1 MAATDS
7 ASQHTPVMRQYM
19 KIKAA
24 HPEQLLFY
32 RMGDFYELFYDDAR
46 KAAKLL
52 DIALTARGK
61 SAGEPIPMAGV
72 PYHSAEA
79 YLARL
84 VRLGES
90 IAICEQTGEAGAG
103 RGPVERAVTR
113 IITPGTVTDNALLD
127 ERQDNFLAAVA
138 GSTHKGTGGSD
149 RSMGLAWLD
158 LASGRFHVMAVDDD
172 EALLA
177 ELERLRPAE
186 ILISEDMPVPA
197 ALKQRPGL
205 RRRPPWHFDTTAGRR
220 QLCEQLGTRDLKAFG
235 CEDQPLLIGAGA
247 SLLLYAQETQLS
259 AMPHVRTLVTE
270 RRSECVVLDATTRR
284 NLEIEKSLAGDD
296 SHTLAG
302 VLDRC
307 VTPMGSRCLR
317 RWLQRPLRD
326 NEVINKRLDAVEALL
341 DEDAGDELG
350 RYLRD
355 IGDMERILAR
365 VALRSARPRDLANLR
380 DALANTPGIRTLLAN
395 QHAGR
400 LDELGES
407 IGDHTEIT
415 RLLGD
420 ALLETPAVV
429 LREGGVIADGFD
441 TELDEYRGL
450 QSNASA
456 YLAELEIR
464 ERARTGVAT
473 LKVGYNRV
481 HGYYI
486 EIGRSRDLE
495 VPAEYQRR
503 QTLKNAERY
512 ITPELKEFEDKVLS
526 AKERALSR
534 EKQLYEKLL
543 DRVGADLSALQGTS
557 SALAEADVLLNLAR
571 RARKLAL
578 VRPQL
583 VDSAS
588 VDIRAGR
595 HLVVEQVLEH
605 PFVANDLVLGDHR
618 RMLIIT
624 GPNMGGKS
632 TFMRQAA
639 LIVVMARIGGFV
651 PAERAVIGAI
661 DRIFSRIG
669 AHDDLAGGRSTFM
682 VEMSETANILNHATR
697 SSLVL
702 MDEVGRG
709 TSTFDGLSL
718 AWAAAHYIGE
728 ELGALTLFA
737 THYFELT
744 RLSGELPDCANVHLD
759 ASEHEGQLV
768 FMHRVK
774 EGPADR
780 SYGLQVAALAGV
792 PQKVISKAGDYLA
805 NLEAPAAGAA
815 APTTTPSPAHHPA
828 STGQA
833 ELPLAAPAENRVV
846 LDMLGDTDP
855 DALSPRAALELL
867 YRLKMNLR

>member
-1 MAATDS
+1 M
-7 ASQHTPVMRQYM
+7 MRQYM

-24 HPEQLLFY
+24 HPDQLLFY

-46 KAAKLL
+46 KAARLL

-72 PYHSAEA
+72 PYHSAEG

-90 IAICEQTGEAGAG
+90 IAICEQIGDPNAS

-127 ERQDNFLAAVA
+127 ERHDNFLAAVA
-138 GSTHKGTGGSD
+138 GNAGGN
-149 RSMGLAWLD
+149 MGLAWLD
-158 LASGRFHVMAVDDD
+158 LASGRFHVI
-172 EALLA
+172 ALEDHDALMA
-177 ELERLRPAE
+177 ELERLNPAE
-186 ILISEDMPVPA
+186 ILINEDLPVPA
-197 ALKQRPGL
+197 GLQQRKGV
-205 RRRPPWHFDTTAGRR
+205 RRRPPWHFDPETGHR
-220 QLCEQLGTRDLKAFG
+220 QLCEQLETRDLKAFG
-235 CEDQPLLIGAGA
+235 CDDQPLLIGAAA
-247 SLLLYAQETQLS
+247 SLLQYAKETQLS
-259 AMPHVRTLVTE
+259 AMPHVHALVTE
-270 RRSECVVLDATTRR
+270 RRSDSVVLDATTRR
-284 NLEIEKSLAGDD
+284 NLEIDKSLSGDD
-296 SHTLAG
+296 SLTLAG

-307 VTPMGSRCLR
+307 VTSMGSRCLR

-326 NEVINKRLDAVEALL
+326 QQILDMRLDAVEALL
-341 DEDAGDELG
+341 GSDASDEIAVH
-350 RYLRD
+350 LRD
-355 IGDMERILAR
+355 VGDMERILAR

-380 DALANTPGIRTLLAN
+380 DALIETPVVKSMLDLEVAKRLKQLSDAIDNHVDIAKLL
-395 QHAGR
+395 R
-400 LDELGES
+400 
-407 IGDHTEIT
+407 
-415 RLLGD
+415 D

-441 TELDEYRGL
+441 KELDEYRGL
-450 QSNASA
+450 QTNASE
-456 YLAELEIR
+456 YLAELELR
-464 ERARTGVAT
+464 ERERTGVPT

-486 EIGRSRDLE
+486 EVGRSRDLE

-526 AKERALSR
+526 AKERSLAR
-534 EKQLYEKLL
+534 EKHLYETLI
-543 DRVGADLSALQGTS
+543 DRLGENLTALQNTS
-557 SALAEADVLLNLAR
+557 AALAEADVLLNLSR
-571 RARKLAL
+571 RASKLAL

-588 VDIRAGR
+588 VDIKGGR

-605 PFVANDLVLGDHR
+605 PFVANDLVMNDDR

-632 TFMRQAA
+632 TYMRQAA
-639 LIVVMARIGGFV
+639 LIVVMARIGSFV
-651 PAERAVIGAI
+651 PAKSATIGAI

-669 AHDDLAGGRSTFM
+669 AQDDLAGGRSTFM

-728 ELGALTLFA
+728 ELDALTLFA

-744 RLSGELPDCANVHLD
+744 GLSDELSHCANVHLD
-759 ASEHEGQLV
+759 ASEHDGQLV
-768 FMHRVK
+768 FMHSVK

-792 PQKVISKAGDYLA
+792 PREVVNKASKYLEMLEEPTHTATPRSKANNRNGLK
-805 NLEAPAAGAA
+805 
-815 APTTTPSPAHHPA
+815 
-828 STGQA
+828 TGRKNSNQA
-833 ELPLAAPAENRVV
+833 ELQLVAPVLSHPV
-846 LDMLGDTDP
+846 LDTLADVNP
-855 DALSPRAALELL
+855 DSLSPRDALELL
-867 YRLKMNLR
+867 YRLKKDLQD